1 MSLLTLF
8 VLVVLIF
15 ALLEVPLFTVFA
27 GLALGLLYLI
37 DMDLTDMQTVLLEFN
52 RLSSASI
59 LVALP
64 LFTFT
69 GCILT
74 ETKAPRRIMELMEA
88 MFGWMPGGVAIAGL
102 FACAVLT
109 TLTGAS
115 GVTIVALGSVLYPIL
130 IEKGYGE
137 RFALGLLVTGGS
149 LGLLFPPSLPII
161 LYGVVTQT
169 EIEKI
174 FNAAFVPGIFLL
186 LTLSLYAFFYDL
198 RMRRSGQHKHAEM
211 TFSFAE
217 LWRTTKAAAWEI
229 PALVL
234 IFGGVYGGYGSI
246 SEIAGL
252 TALYVIIVECFILR
266 EVKFLGDMPKIMV
279 DAGVLT
285 GSIILILGFAMGFT
299 GYLLDEGIPTLL
311 LEKLKSISENK
322 YVFLFALNIFLLGVG
337 CVMDIFSA
345 IVVIVPIMVP
355 IALSVGVDPIHLCI
369 IFLVNLEMGYATPP
383 VGINLFIASL
393 KFQRPITLLYMAAV
407 PFLLILGIALLIIT
421 YVPQLSLL
429 FQ

>member
-1 MSLLTLF
+1 MSLLTLLF
-8 VLVVLIF
+8 IVIAIL
-15 ALLEVPLFTVFA
+15 ALMEVPLFAVFA
-27 GLALGLLYLI
+27 GLALGALYLI
-37 DMDLTDMQTVLLEFN
+37 EMDLTDLQTVLLEFN
-52 RLSSASI
+52 RLSSASV

-74 ETKAPRRIMELMEA
+74 ETKAPRRIMDLMEA
-88 MFGWMPGGVAIAGL
+88 MFGWMPGGVAISGL

-115 GVTIVALGSVLYPIL
+115 GVTIVALGGVLYPIML
-130 IEKGYGE
+130 EKGYSE
-137 RFALGLLVTGGS
+137 KFALGLLVTGGS

-174 FNAAFVPGIFLL
+174 FNAAFVPGLL
-186 LTLSLYAFFYDL
+186 LMLILSVYAFLYDL
-198 RMRRSGQHKHAEM
+198 NLRRQGKVLGGSK
-211 TFSFAE
+211 FSVKE
-217 LWRTTKAAAWEI
+217 LLRTAKAAAWEI
-229 PALVL
+229 PALII

-246 SEIAGL
+246 SEIAGVV
-252 TALYVIIVECFILR
+252 AIYVIIVECFILR
-266 EVKFLGDMPKIMV
+266 EVKIFDHLPRVFIE
-279 DAGVLT
+279 AGVLT

-299 GYLLDEGIPTLL
+299 GYLIDEGIPTLIM
-311 LEKLKSISENK
+311 EKLQTVTDNK
-322 YVFLFALNIFLLGVG
+322 FVFLLALNIFLLGVG

-355 IALSVGVDPIHLCI
+355 IAMEVGIDPIHLCI
-369 IFLVNLEMGYATPP
+369 IFLVNLEIGYATPP

-393 KFQRPITLLYMAAV
+393 KFQKPITLLYWAAL
-407 PFLLILGIALLIIT
+407 PFLALLIVALLLIT
-421 YVPQLSLL
+421 YIPGLSKI
-429 FQ
+429 F

>member
-1 MSLLTLF
+1 MTLLTL
-8 VLVVLIF
+8 LCVVIAIL
-15 ALLEVPLFTVFA
+15 ALMEVPLFAVFA
-27 GLALGLLYLI
+27 GLALGCLFLI
-37 DMDLTDMQTVLLEFN
+37 EMDMTDLQTVLLEFN
-52 RLSSASI
+52 RLSAASV

-74 ETKAPRRIMELMEA
+74 ATKAPRRIMDLMEA
-88 MFGWMPGGVAIAGL
+88 MFGWMPGGVAISGL

-115 GVTIVALGSVLYPIL
+115 GVTIVALGGVLYPVL
-130 IEKGYGE
+130 VEKGYSE
-137 RFALGLLVTGGS
+137 KFALGLLVTGGS

-174 FNAAFVPGIFLL
+174 FNAAFVPGLL
-186 LTLSLYAFFYDL
+186 LMFVLSAYAFCYDMVL
-198 RMRRSGQHKHAEM
+198 RRKGKALGNQS
-211 TFSFAE
+211 FSFRRLLE
-217 LWRTTKAAAWEI
+217 TTRAAIWEI
-229 PALVL
+229 PALII

-252 TALYVIIVECFILR
+252 VAIYIIIVECFIQK
-266 EVKFLGDMPKIMV
+266 EVAVFGHLPKILIES
-279 DAGVLT
+279 AVLT

-299 GYLLDEGIPTLL
+299 GYLIDEEIPTLL
-311 LEKLKSISENK
+311 LSQLKTFTDNK
-322 YVFLFALNIFLLGVG
+322 ILFLLMLNVFLLGVG

-355 IALSVGVDPIHLCI
+355 IALEMGIDPIHLCI
-369 IFLVNLEMGYATPP
+369 IFLVNLEIGYATPP

-393 KFQRPITLLYMAAV
+393 KFQKPITLLYWAAV
-407 PFLLILGIALLIIT
+407 PFLLLLFATFLLIT
-421 YVPQLSLL
+421 YVPALSKL
-429 FQ
+429 F